1 MYFQRAGVLDAAMVE
16 AQTHLAYGKWVPV
29 LGRLPKPMTADYRE
43 VVRHH
48 VVELLVN
55 DSGIVVGLVELI
67 PQADHWL
74 IENVV
79 VDPAEQGKGYGR
91 SLVRHAEDLVRAAG
105 LRLIRLYTNKL
116 FVENI
121 ALYLK
126 LGYAIDREEPF
137 KGGYL
142 VHMSKALG

>member
-1 MYFQRAGVLDAAMVE
+1 MRFQRAGVLDAAMVE
-16 AQTHLAYGKWVPV
+16 AMTHLAYGKWVPV
-29 LGRLPKPMTADYRE
+29 LSRLPKPMTADYRE

-48 VVELLVN
+48 VVDLLVN

-67 PQADHWL
+67 PQVDHWL

-91 SLVRHAEDLVRAAG
+91 SLVRHAEELVRAAG

-126 LGYAIDREEPF
+126 LGYAIDRAEPF

-142 VHMSKALG
+142 VHMSKRLG

>member
-1 MYFQRAGVLDAAMVE
+1 MVE
-16 AQTHLAYGKWVPV
+16 AMTHLAYGKWVPV

-48 VVELLVN
+48 VVELLAN
-55 DSGIVVGLVELI
+55 DAGTVVGLVELI

-91 SLVRHAEDLVRAAG
+91 SLVQHAEELVRAAG
-105 LRLIRLYTNKL
+105 LRLK
-116 FVENI
+116 
-121 ALYLK
+121 
-126 LGYAIDREEPF
+126 
-137 KGGYL
+137 
-142 VHMSKALG
+142 HMQQK